1 MKAYDEAIG
10 FIAGGPS
17 VRRVANF
24 QASPKTRARGE
35 LLIRKEK
42 TDGLTPREK
51 SELDDFMALEHL
63 MRLAKARARGR
74 VDSVSPMTTVKS

>member
-1 MKAYDEAIG
+1 MKAYDEVIE
-10 FIAGGPS
+10 FIASGPS
-17 VRRVANF
+17 VRSVADF
-24 QASPKTRARGE
+24 QASPETKARVE

-42 TDGLTPREK
+42 NDGLTPGEK

-74 VDSVSPMTTVKS
+74 LSRA

>member
-1 MKAYDEAIG
+1 MKAYAEAIE

-17 VRRVANF
+17 VRRVADF
-24 QASPKTRARGE
+24 QASPKTKARVE

-42 TDGLTPREK
+42 NDGLTPGEK
-51 SELDDFMALEHL
+51 SELDDFLALEHL

-74 VDSVSPMTTVKS
+74 LAHA

>member
-1 MKAYDEAIG
+1 MKAHEEVIE

-17 VRRVANF
+17 IRSVADF
-24 QASPKTRARGE
+24 QASPAAKARVE

-42 TDGLTPREK
+42 NDGLTPGEK

-63 MRLAKARARGR
+63 MRLAKARAG
-74 VDSVSPMTTVKS
+74 SHLAHG